1 VEISNSIKKYEP
13 KILKFLN
20 PDIDLINQ
28 LEKLEDQPIKFKD
41 VKFSD
46 ETKKINDQLS
56 NLIESAKI
64 AKSKTV
70 IPNQ

>member
-1 VEISNSIKKYEP
+1 VEISNSIKKYQP

-28 LEKLEDQPIKFKD
+28 LKKLEDQPIKFKD

>member
-1 VEISNSIKKYEP
+1 MEISNSIKKYQP

-28 LEKLEDQPIKFKD
+28 LKKLEDQPIKFKD